1 VVKLL
6 TLDTVIVVENRVH
19 DHGCAKHCLEALNM
33 RIGFFVVFRQVRCE
47 LVDEHPLAKEL

>member
-1 VVKLL
+1 L
-6 TLDTVIVVENRVH
+6 TLDTVIVVENRVR